1 VPFDEGHVLVDADH
15 AASGIFLVLSGVLLV
30 ETPLESYERGPG
42 HVLGEWEALDG
53 SDDVRVTA
61 QSDVRLVAVSR
72 ADYEAA
78 LTG

>member
-1 VPFDEGHVLVDADH
+1 MRFDEGHVLVDEDH
-15 AASGIFLVLSGVLLV
+15 VASGLFLVMSGVLLV
-30 ETPLESYERGPG
+30 ETPAESYERGPG

-61 QSDVRLVAVSR
+61 QTDVRLVAVSR

-78 LTG
+78 QTG

>member
-1 VPFDEGHVLVDADH
+1 M
-15 AASGIFLVLSGVLLV
+15 SGVLLV

-42 HVLGEWEALDG
+42 HVLGEWETLDG

-61 QSDVRLVAVSR
+61 LTDARLVAVSR

-78 LTG
+78 QSG